1 MCIKFTKPVD
11 NRERMWYHAYCR
23 KEWLPMLTEFGKALR
38 KIRIDRQQLLK
49 DMANKLGVSS
59 AYLSAVENGKR
70 RMPQDWVSKIASIY
84 SLDSDAQAD
93 LQNAADN
100 SVFDVTISLEN
111 ASEQKRSAVLSF
123 ARALDGLDDEDLKR
137 IMSSMKAK
145 GEKRGN
151 KQRAR

>member
-1 MCIKFTKPVD
+1 
-11 NRERMWYHAYCR
+11 
-23 KEWLPMLTEFGKALR
+23 MLTEFGKALR

-145 GEKRGN
+145 GEKRGE
-151 KQRAR
+151 

>member
-1 MCIKFTKPVD
+1 
-11 NRERMWYHAYCR
+11 
-23 KEWLPMLTEFGKALR
+23 
-38 KIRIDRQQLLK
+38 
-49 DMANKLGVSS
+49 
-59 AYLSAVENGKR
+59 
-70 RMPQDWVSKIASIY
+70 MPQDWVSKIASIY

-111 ASEQKRSAVLSF
+111 ASEQKRNAVLSF

>member
-1 MCIKFTKPVD
+1 MV
-11 NRERMWYHAYCR
+11 
-23 KEWLPMLTEFGKALR
+23 TEFGKALR

-111 ASEQKRSAVLSF
+111 ASEQKRNAVLSF

-145 GEKRGN
+145 GEKRGT